1 MPGHPGWSSADW
13 PVPPWSWTSR
23 SVQNSEM
30 TIIIIITTHTH
41 TTHTQ
46 LGWSSADWPVL
57 PRSWTSHSVHNSEMT
72 KCLSGTI
79 FTCPDC
85 VAHFVMVVTNFN
97 ALHISLSQA
106 HVFVVCV
113 CVCVCLG
120 VCVCVCMCVCAC
132 KHIHGPLQA
141 LPGSYETDTTAT
153 AVNKS
158 GTGQRTTHLS
168 RRYGTDMIAEID
180 RPVVQVP
187 LAPSSVAR
195 SVLQGWANAMPPLCW
210 AVVEA

>member
-1 MPGHPGWSSADW
+1 MSRPNQLRETLSAFCLH
-13 PVPPWSWTSR
+13 SR
-23 SVQNSEM
+23 RVGRNKTMVSV
-30 TIIIIITTHTH
+30 
-41 TTHTQ
+41 
-46 LGWSSADWPVL
+46 GDGA
-57 PRSWTSHSVHNSEMT
+57 
-72 KCLSGTI
+72 
-79 FTCPDC
+79 
-85 VAHFVMVVTNFN
+85 VAHLCSLFMTSKFCLLHTDLLCVCLFFLSHCANPSPVVHVFVECVSVSFFPSHCANP
-97 ALHISLSQA
+97 SPVA
-106 HVFVVCV
+106 HVFGVCV

-168 RRYGTDMIAEID
+168 RGYGTDMIAEID